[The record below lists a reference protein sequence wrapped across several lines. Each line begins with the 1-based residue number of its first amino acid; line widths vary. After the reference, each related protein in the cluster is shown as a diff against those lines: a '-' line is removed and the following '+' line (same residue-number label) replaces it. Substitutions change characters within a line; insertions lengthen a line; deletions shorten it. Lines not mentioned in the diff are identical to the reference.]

1 MEHEIRVGRYRLA
14 IVSSVTIKASVE
26 SLADTA
32 VITLP
37 AAMYN
42 QALDIEKKVSEGD
55 PVSIRFGY
63 DKKGEDLPLEFS
75 GYVESIS
82 ADDGAVKIHCEDE
95 LYRYRQDL
103 EDAVIS
109 DVTVRR
115 LMERVNAEIGGF
127 GLSCDYDFKYD
138 RFTIYNATGFDVLK
152 KIQQETKANIYL
164 KGKTLHIH
172 PQYSEVSGEAV
183 YDFAVNIEKS
193 DLKYKEAKKRKLI
206 CTVEGTD
213 QAGKSV
219 KVVKGTPGGDKF
231 TLSIPGVSDRSTLE
245 RRAEEE
251 LKIRAYTGYEGTIT
265 GWLIPYVEPAMMVE
279 IRDSDY
285 EYKNGKY
292 YVVAVETS
300 FSKSGGV
307 RKITLGKRIG

>member
-1 MEHEIRVGRYRLA
+1 M
-14 IVSSVTIKASVE
+14 
-26 SLADTA
+26 
-32 VITLP
+32 
-37 AAMYN
+37 
-42 QALDIEKKVSEGD
+42 
-55 PVSIRFGY
+55 
-63 DKKGEDLPLEFS
+63 
-75 GYVESIS
+75 
-82 ADDGAVKIHCEDE
+82 
-95 LYRYRQDL
+95 
-103 EDAVIS
+103 
-109 DVTVRR
+109 
-115 LMERVNAEIGGF
+115 
-127 GLSCDYDFKYD
+127 
-138 RFTIYNATGFDVLK
+138 
-152 KIQQETKANIYL
+152 
-164 KGKTLHIH
+164 HIH

-213 QAGKSV
+213 QAGKPV

-265 GWLIPYVEPAMMVE
+265 GWLVPYVEPAMMVE